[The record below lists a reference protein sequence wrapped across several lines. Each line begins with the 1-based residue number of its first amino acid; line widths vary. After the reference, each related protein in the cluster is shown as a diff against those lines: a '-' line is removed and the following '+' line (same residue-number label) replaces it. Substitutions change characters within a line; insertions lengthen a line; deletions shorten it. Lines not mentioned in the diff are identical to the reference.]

1 MSRAEI
7 AIQEGRCLLAFGA
20 RALADVE
27 TLGELRHRSAVP
39 AVALSGELRS
49 PALAI
54 SPEVVA
60 HALREGG
67 LIVLVEPDA
76 SDAPGMNALADLLQN
91 VAQKPRLLVVARAF
105 NPFALPTPLRLLKME
120 QDKKSGKDFLKG
132 LPVAAAAPS
141 PAAKAAVKAEE
152 PKKKA
157 GGAPRIQFVGREA
170 ELATMAGFLERGGP
184 IVVSGP
190 HGIGKRWLIEKAL
203 ASATG
208 LKRLPDF
215 SVGWGSEA
223 DSLLSRIAL
232 LAAEVGDTTLGDAL
246 RHPDARP
253 VPVEL
258 VKLAVAALANEKLA
272 DRVLVIDRLEHALR
286 RDGTFHREGRLELL
300 LRALLT
306 SAYAVHVVFSS
317 TIRPRFYREGE
328 GRDLSV
334 LELGGLNG
342 RELHEI
348 FDAYR
353 VEDFARENFGPIQE
367 RIHGH
372 PLAARLF
379 AVAVRDPETRGDLV
393 ENHKFMAMESIAAPD
408 VLRRRIERALKG
420 LTEPQRNAL
429 IVLAHFHLPIHT
441 ADFDGVHVDRQARL
455 DLLASGLLDQREQNG
470 EKIYTV
476 HPLVRDAL
484 DLREDYALLEYLG
497 EEVLKGA
504 LKLDDKSQE
513 KLALAQ
519 EGNRLLFASRKVR
532 NRWKLPFPDN
542 DPALE
547 SIRGLIRSKAARPDL
562 AEQRINEAL
571 AMDPANPE
579 LLLMRAELLIAM
591 NAGADKIAA
600 VFAEAEKQPTPEVF
614 HQQTNWNEK
623 AKAGRSKAIATLERG
638 AAAFPE
644 SGRIRRR
651 LAGILLDQHKLD
663 EAITTL
669 KEAQA
674 LEPMMPDS
682 YGLLGEVYL
691 IRGAYDLAEEALSE
705 ARRLDPDNGLHLAR
719 LGALMVERGGL
730 EDEARKAAAN
740 EILQAAVQ
748 QDGKNY
754 LAHLYLGRFLRRT
767 DGDLEQATWALRR
780 ATKLDERAS
789 SPWVELAFIA
799 LSAGQWTDA
808 ESSIDHAI
816 RLDGSS
822 HEAFFAR
829 GTLREAQGY
838 VFAAVPEYQKAVERS
853 QPGTAAR
860 DRYVA
865 AIERCTELVAS
876 GAALEMQ
883 KAAESAGHALPE
895 PKVAGTGERREP
907 GKTSRRRR
915 GKGGAK
921 AGATGA
927 EGAEPGAEPGAEG
940 AEGAEPGVEGAE
952 PGAEAAEPGALDA
965 PVGEATAAPEA
976 APGGADEPV
985 SVEVVDVALVDS
997 DSSPS

>member
-1 MSRAEI
+1 M
-7 AIQEGRCLLAFGA
+7 
-20 RALADVE
+20 ADVE
-27 TLGELRHRSAVP
+27 TLGELRHRAAVP
-39 AVALSGELRS
+39 AVVLSGELRS
-49 PALAI
+49 PAVAI
-54 SPEVVA
+54 SAESSA
-60 HALREGG
+60 HAMREGG
-67 LIVLVEPDA
+67 LLVLIEPDA
-76 SDAPGMNALADLLQN
+76 SDAPGMNALAELVSSAN
-91 VAQKPRLLVVARAF
+91 PKPRLLVVARAF
-105 NPFALPTPLRLLKME
+105 NPFALPTALRLLKME
-120 QDKKSGKDFLKG
+120 QDKKSAKDFLKG
-132 LPVAAAAPS
+132 LPVAAVVA
-141 PAAKAAVKAEE
+141 PAAVKAAAKAEE
-152 PKKKA
+152 PKKKG
-157 GGAPRIQFVGREA
+157 GGAPRVQFVGREE
-170 ELATMAGFLERGGP
+170 ELAAMAGFLEQGGP
-184 IVVSGP
+184 IAVSGP

-203 ASATG
+203 AATTG

-223 DSLLSRIAL
+223 DALFARIAL
-232 LAAEVGDTTLGDAL
+232 LGAEVGDNSLADAL
-246 RHPDARP
+246 RNPASRP

-258 VKLAVAALANEKLA
+258 VQLAVGVLANEKLA

-306 SAYAVHVVFSS
+306 SSYAAHVIFSS
-317 TIRPRFYREGE
+317 TVRPRFYREGE
-328 GRDLSV
+328 GHGLSV
-334 LELGGLNG
+334 LELGGLHG

-353 VEDFARENFGPIQE
+353 VEEFSRDNFGPIHE

-372 PLAARLF
+372 PFAARLF

-393 ENHKFMAMESIAAPD
+393 ENRKFMAMDGISAPD

-420 LTEPQRNAL
+420 LTDAQRAAL
-429 IVLAHFHLPIHT
+429 VVLSHFPRPVRT

-455 DLLASGLLDQREQNG
+455 DLLASGLLDQREQDG
-470 EKIYTV
+470 EKVYSV
-476 HPLVRDAL
+476 HPLVRDVL
-484 DLREDYALLEYLG
+484 DVREDYALLEYLA
-497 EEVLKGA
+497 EETLKSA
-504 LKLDDKSQE
+504 VKLDDKSQE

-519 EGNRLLFASRKVR
+519 EGNRLLFSSRKVR

-562 AEQRINEAL
+562 AEQRINESL
-571 AMDPANPE
+571 ATDPANPE
-579 LLLMRAELLIAM
+579 LLLMRAELFIAM

-623 AKAGRSKAIATLERG
+623 AKAGRAKAIATLERA

-651 LAGILLDQHKLD
+651 LAGILLDQHKFE
-663 EAITTL
+663 EAIAAL

-691 IRGAYDLAEEALSE
+691 LRGAYDLAEEALAE
-705 ARRLDPDNGLHLAR
+705 ARRLDPENGLHLAR

-730 EDEARKAAAN
+730 DDEARKVAAN

-748 QDGKNY
+748 QDTKNY

-767 DGDLEQATWALRR
+767 DGDLEQATWALRK

-799 LSAGQWTDA
+799 LSAGQWTEA
-808 ESSIDHAI
+808 ETCIDHAV
-816 RLDGSS
+816 RVDGSA

-829 GTLREAQGY
+829 GALREAQGY
-838 VFAAVPEYQKAVERS
+838 VFAAVPEYQKAIERT

-860 DRYVA
+860 DRYLA
-865 AIERCTELVAS
+865 AIERCTEMVAS

-883 KAAESAGHALPE
+883 KAAEAAGHALPE
-895 PKVAGTGERREP
+895 VKAATGTGERREP

-915 GKGGAK
+915 GKGGK
-921 AGATGA
+921 GAGAEGGAAATPDGA
-927 EGAEPGAEPGAEG
+927 EGAGEAAEG
-940 AEGAEPGVEGAE
+940 ADAAQETESSAEPVE
-952 PGAEAAEPGALDA
+952 
-965 PVGEATAAPEA
+965 PEL
-976 APGGADEPV
+976 EPV
-985 SVEVVDVALVDS
+985 SAAAPVEADPAAS
-997 DSSPS
+997 